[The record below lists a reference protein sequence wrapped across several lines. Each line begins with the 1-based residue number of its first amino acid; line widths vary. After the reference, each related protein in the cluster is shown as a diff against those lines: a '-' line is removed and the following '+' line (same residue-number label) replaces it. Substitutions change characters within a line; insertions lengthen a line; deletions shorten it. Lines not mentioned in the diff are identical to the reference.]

1 MATTINTT
9 GGTTQTTASGRSYV
23 TNTTQFGVD
32 TQALITAEVTAKL
45 APATKLSAQI
55 TTDTTKITAYQKLQT
70 LSNALT
76 SSISN
81 LTSAASG
88 TNNPLKQQ
96 TASISASDGSNG
108 SGILSATV
116 SSTASNVSHSIIVQK
131 IAQPESITSTSQGS
145 ATAALGYTGVFNI
158 GLSGGGSSPITVG
171 PTDTLQTIATSINN
185 TTGTSGVSASVVPDI
200 SGGFTLVLTGTTPD
214 KTITTSVTSGTDVLQ
229 SLGVTDNVGAF
240 PNIAQPAQAAK
251 ISVDGTVITSPTNT
265 VTGAISGVTL
275 NLNSANP
282 GITINL
288 GVVPDTSGVGTAV
301 KNFITAYNALNDFIT
316 SNEKVNADGTVS
328 SSSPLFGD
336 GTLRSVSSALS
347 SAISGS
353 YGNAS
358 LISIGALG
366 ISLDSNNDLS
376 ITDQTTFNNQLASN
390 LSGVQALF
398 ATNVSKGTKGLADT
412 LYNAI
417 SAYSQPGGIID
428 GIVNQL
434 QSTDTTYTN
443 QVAQIQSDAAT
454 YRTQLI
460 NRYSKLETLSQNA
473 QISLQKIQAISGQLY
488 NTNNN

>member
-1 MATTINTT
+1 M
-9 GGTTQTTASGRSYV
+9 
-23 TNTTQFGVD
+23 
-32 TQALITAEVTAKL
+32 
-45 APATKLSAQI
+45 
-55 TTDTTKITAYQKLQT
+55 
-70 LSNALT
+70 
-76 SSISN
+76 
-81 LTSAASG
+81 
-88 TNNPLKQQ
+88 
-96 TASISASDGSNG
+96 
-108 SGILSATV
+108 
-116 SSTASNVSHSIIVQK
+116 
-131 IAQPESITSTSQGS
+131 
-145 ATAALGYTGVFNI
+145 
-158 GLSGGGSSPITVG
+158 
-171 PTDTLQTIATSINN
+171 
-185 TTGTSGVSASVVPDI
+185 
-200 SGGFTLVLTGTTPD
+200 
-214 KTITTSVTSGTDVLQ
+214 
-229 SLGVTDNVGAF
+229 
-240 PNIAQPAQAAK
+240 
-251 ISVDGTVITSPTNT
+251 
-265 VTGAISGVTL
+265 
-275 NLNSANP
+275 
-282 GITINL
+282 
-288 GVVPDTSGVGTAV
+288 
-301 KNFITAYNALNDFIT
+301 
-316 SNEKVNADGTVS
+316 
-328 SSSPLFGD
+328 
-336 GTLRSVSSALS
+336 RSVSSALS